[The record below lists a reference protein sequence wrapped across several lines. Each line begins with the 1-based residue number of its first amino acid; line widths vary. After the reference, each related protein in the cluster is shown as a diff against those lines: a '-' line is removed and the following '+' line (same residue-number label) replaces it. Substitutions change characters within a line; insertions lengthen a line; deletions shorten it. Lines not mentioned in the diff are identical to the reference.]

1 MLKLFLWTGVM
12 IIGLILC
19 HFGYLDTNG
28 KIILFIA
35 TVLNTTLVLNMD
47 LYMDFKDIFLTFIFT
62 IIISLLYAIA
72 MII

>member
-12 IIGLILC
+12 IVGLLLG

-35 TVLNTTLVLNMD
+35 TVLNITLMFSMD
-47 LYMDFKDIFLTFIFT
+47 LYMDFKDIFLTFIFN
-62 IIISLLYAIA
+62 IIISLLYAVA
-72 MII
+72 MVI

>member
-12 IIGLILC
+12 IVGLILC

-35 TVLNTTLVLNMD
+35 TVLNITLVLNMD